1 MKRFA
6 KLTVAGR
13 SSKVHILNLDIIKHY
28 GAGLFKLVLSMFTL
42 SKVSFSDLL
51 ANNYW
56 DHPDTFEKILIF
68 TLSKITLLKVS
79 K

>member
-6 KLTVAGR
+6 KITVAGR
-13 SSKVHILNLDIIKHY
+13 SSKVLILNLDIIKHY
-28 GAGLFKLVLSMFTL
+28 GAGPFKLVLSIFTL

-56 DHPDTFEKILIF
+56 DHPDTFERKF
-68 TLSKITLLKVS
+68 
-79 K
+79 